1 MKTFRRLLLVRRLR
15 AIKRE
20 IDYVYQ
26 VRRETVQR
34 ESLLRNKA
42 DTIST
47 ELMHMEIHGRA

>member
-20 IDYVYQ
+20 IDFVYQ

-42 DTIST
+42 DNIST
-47 ELMHMEIHGRA
+47 ELMNLEIHGRA

>member
-20 IDYVYQ
+20 IDFVYQ
-26 VRRETVQR
+26 IRRDTVKR
-34 ESLLRNKA
+34 ESQLRNKA
-42 DTIST
+42 ENIST

>member
-15 AIKRE
+15 AIKPE

-26 VRRETVQR
+26 VRRETVRR
-34 ESLLRNKA
+34 ESMLRNKA
-42 DTIST
+42 ENIST